1 MIEKAALIAAVR
13 ARLPELDAGRAA
25 AIVDAI
31 FAAITD
37 LLARGE
43 PVSVPGLGTLAVE
56 RHASL
61 GRDEWTVS
69 FQPNPLELANEMAEH
84 QPENPTYHDKLA
96 LPAAEPPAPP
106 PPPMAPAPAAPRPA
120 APAAPARPEA
130 PPLSRG
136 GGSYEAYGPAIPLRD
151 PDEYVE
157 GEVYAVVEVFYAT
170 DREPTGAGD
179 PAEAYGRSRG
189 DGSLHYGACRVS
201 IPHDHRVGKL
211 ESPSLLRFELRPD
224 PRKHVV
230 LLDVETSDR
239 EGFFARLR
247 DRVRASAGREVLV
260 FVHGFNV
267 SFADA
272 ARRTAQ
278 LAYDLQLDGAAGF
291 YSWPSR
297 GVPDLLGYTH
307 DENSVQWTVPHLV
320 AFLEELARDSGAER
334 IHLIAHSMG
343 NRALAAALQEIAWKL
358 AAHPAPPSFAEV
370 ILTAPDIDAEVFRGL
385 ARAMRP
391 TARRMTLYASGRDRA
406 LKVSHGIHGYGRA
419 GDVEPEIVVV
429 DGLDSIDASA
439 VDTGLLGHSYF
450 ADQRSVISD
459 IFYLVRDGLPPEKRH
474 GLSPRQCKAGRFWA
488 FAP

>member
-1 MIEKAALIAAVR
+1 M
-13 ARLPELDAGRAA
+13 
-25 AIVDAI
+25 
-31 FAAITD
+31 
-37 LLARGE
+37 
-43 PVSVPGLGTLAVE
+43 
-56 RHASL
+56 
-61 GRDEWTVS
+61 
-69 FQPNPLELANEMAEH
+69 
-84 QPENPTYHDKLA
+84 
-96 LPAAEPPAPP
+96 
-106 PPPMAPAPAAPRPA
+106 
-120 APAAPARPEA
+120 
-130 PPLSRG
+130 
-136 GGSYEAYGPAIPLRD
+136 
-151 PDEYVE
+151 
-157 GEVYAVVEVFYAT
+157 
-170 DREPTGAGD
+170 
-179 PAEAYGRSRG
+179 
-189 DGSLHYGACRVS
+189 
-201 IPHDHRVGKL
+201 
-211 ESPSLLRFELRPD
+211 
-224 PRKHVV
+224 
-230 LLDVETSDR
+230 
-239 EGFFARLR
+239 
-247 DRVRASAGREVLV
+247 
-260 FVHGFNV
+260 HGFNV

-343 NRALAAALQEIAWKL
+343 NRALAAALQEIAWKM

-385 ARAMRP
+385 AQAMRP

-459 IFYLVRDGLPPEKRH
+459 IFYLRARRAAAGETPRSLAADRARRAASGPSRRSPTPTPRSTARP
-474 GLSPRQCKAGRFWA
+474 GAGRRAPRRSPRGPSCRPRSARRRSPRARRAAKSSRCMARSGQAG
-488 FAP
+488 